1 MDKNLQT
8 DKYLNLECEIL
19 RNVREALAEDLG
31 PTFPMFLNDNA
42 KFESIDLTGSI
53 IKREKIGNAK
63 VIAREKAI
71 FCGKLWFE
79 KVFNLLCKE
88 LQINWFVKDG
98 EKVESRNLI
107 CEINGPIWAIL
118 AGERTAL
125 NFIQTF
131 SGTATSTSELIE
143 LLSGSNVNI
152 LDTRKTI
159 PGLRLAQK
167 YAVNCGGGK
176 NHRLGLYDQI
186 LIKENHIAARGSI
199 ATTIS
204 ELKTR
209 FPKKNLEIEVE
220 DFDQLHQVLE
230 AGVDIILLDN
240 FSIDEISQAVKLID
254 KRAKIEISGNISAK
268 DIPELIN
275 LEIDYISVGALTKN
289 IRAIDLS
296 MIIDSTN

>member
-1 MDKNLQT
+1 MDMNLQT
-8 DKYLNLECEIL
+8 DKYSNLESEIL
-19 RNVREALAEDLG
+19 RNSREALSEDLG
-31 PTFPMFLNDNA
+31 PTFPRFLNDNA
-42 KFESIDLTGSI
+42 KFESIDLTSSI
-53 IKREKIGNAK
+53 IKREQIGSAE

-71 FCGKLWFE
+71 FCGKMWFE
-79 KVFNLLCKE
+79 KVYNLLCKE
-88 LQINWFVKDG
+88 IQINWFVKDG
-98 EKVESRNLI
+98 EKVGSGNLI
-107 CEINGPIWAIL
+107 CKISGPIWAIL

-131 SGTATSTSELIE
+131 SGTATSTSELIK

-186 LIKENHIAARGSI
+186 LIKENHIAAKGSI
-199 ATTIS
+199 AATIA
-204 ELKTR
+204 ELKRR
-209 FPKKNLEIEVE
+209 FPKKILEIEVE
-220 DFDQLHQVLE
+220 DFDQLHQVLD

-254 KRAKIEISGNISAK
+254 KQTKIEVSGNINAE
-268 DIPELIN
+268 DIPKLIN

-296 MIIDSTN
+296 MIINSTN

>member
-1 MDKNLQT
+1 MKKNFQ
-8 DKYLNLECEIL
+8 KNIYPSFESEII
-19 RNVREALAEDLG
+19 RNVREALTEDLG
-31 PTFPMFLNDNA
+31 PTFPMFLKDNT

-53 IKREKIGNAK
+53 IEREKTGIAK
-63 VIAREKAI
+63 VIAREKAV
-71 FCGKLWFE
+71 FCGRLWFE

-88 LQINWFVKDG
+88 LQINWFVEDG
-98 EKVESRNLI
+98 EKVGPGNLI
-107 CEINGPIWAIL
+107 CKISGPIWAIL

-131 SGTATSTSELIE
+131 SGTATSTSTLIE

-167 YAVNCGGGK
+167 YAVICGGGK

-186 LIKENHIAARGSI
+186 LVKENHITASGSI
-199 ATTIS
+199 AIAIA
-204 ELKTR
+204 ELKRR
-209 FPKKNLEIEVE
+209 FPKKILEIEVE
-220 DFDQLHQVLE
+220 DLKQLHQVIE

-254 KRAKIEISGNISAK
+254 KQTKIEISGNISAK
-268 DIPELIN
+268 DIPKLIH

-289 IRAIDLS
+289 IKAIDLS
-296 MIIDSTN
+296 MIINRTD

>member
-1 MDKNLQT
+1 MNLQT
-8 DKYLNLECEIL
+8 DKYSNLESEIL
-19 RNVREALAEDLG
+19 RNSREALSEDLG
-31 PTFPMFLNDNA
+31 PTFPRFLNDNA
-42 KFESIDLTGSI
+42 KFESIDLTSSI
-53 IKREKIGNAK
+53 IKREQIGSAE

-71 FCGKLWFE
+71 FCGKMWFE
-79 KVFNLLCKE
+79 KVYNLLCKE
-88 LQINWFVKDG
+88 IQINWFVKDG
-98 EKVESRNLI
+98 EKVGSGNLI
-107 CEINGPIWAIL
+107 CKISGPIWAIL

-131 SGTATSTSELIE
+131 SGTATSTSELIK

-186 LIKENHIAARGSI
+186 LIKENHIAAKGSI
-199 ATTIS
+199 AATIA
-204 ELKTR
+204 ELKRR
-209 FPKKNLEIEVE
+209 FPKKILEIEVE
-220 DFDQLHQVLE
+220 DFDQLHQVLD

-254 KRAKIEISGNISAK
+254 KQTKIEVSGNINAE
-268 DIPELIN
+268 DIPKLIN

-296 MIIDSTN
+296 MIINSTN